1 MIGKLKLSFGL
12 GWMKCDGSV
21 INYQNS
27 PWKGSRVPN
36 LNGQGRFLRGGSASQ
51 VLTMQEDTVE
61 DHTHSVTDPG
71 HTHTDSGHSHGYY
84 KMPKTGGTY
93 NTIWRK
99 FYLYSTKREYETYT
113 RTTTGRANI
122 NTSRANIRVG
132 SMNTSNKGTE
142 TRPKNMIV
150 EWIIKVC

>member
-1 MIGKLKLSFGL
+1 
-12 GWMKCDGSV
+12 MKCDGSV

-36 LNGQGRFLRGGSASQ
+36 LNGGGRFLRGGSASQ

-61 DHTHSVTDPG
+61 DHSHSVIDHG
-71 HTHTDSGHSHGYY
+71 HTHTDKGHTHTYSKTPRDPASGGYSLTWMQDDRTERGY
-84 KMPKTGGTY
+84 RTGTGKADITT
-93 NTIWRK
+93 NT
-99 FYLYSTKREYETYT
+99 
-113 RTTTGRANI
+113 
-122 NTSRANIRVG
+122 ANIRVG
-132 SMNTSNKGTE
+132 RMNTSNKGTE

>member
-1 MIGKLKLSFGL
+1 
-12 GWMKCDGSV
+12 
-21 INYQNS
+21 
-27 PWKGSRVPN
+27 
-36 LNGQGRFLRGGSASQ
+36 
-51 VLTMQEDTVE
+51 MQEDTVE

-84 KMPKTGGTY
+84 KMPKVGGTY
-93 NTIWRK
+93 NTIWEK

-122 NTSRANIRVG
+122 STSKANIRVG